1 MKRWDFGH
9 LTSVAAFKILHQRN
23 VRADLIS
30 VVIRGQRP
38 LGGTLY
44 WRSERG
50 QGGKAKGDPG
60 PGLATHCAL
69 SSFRWEMGIE
79 KTEGRERLECE
90 GESRQIWNHGA
101 SLSCIHPQPALYL
114 SHLSLS
120 LSHTDYF
127 LVWSPCGFPNDFK
140 MDFISCW
147 GEGGLAIVVGQTRM
161 LVVWERD
168 EEGRWRGE
176 DVREIK
182 RERASFSWIWGFEL
196 CPQASTPRSIQ
207 LQCSFPLTD
216 PGRLLWHHSYFFL
229 AVAFFEEEEEE
240 TRIAGFNIPLLH
252 LVCKITLYSSP
263 KKDKPVIIYSP

>member
-1 MKRWDFGH
+1 MALF
-9 LTSVAAFKILHQRN
+9 
-23 VRADLIS
+23 
-30 VVIRGQRP
+30 
-38 LGGTLY
+38 Y

-60 PGLATHCAL
+60 PGLATHCVL

-79 KTEGRERLECE
+79 ETEGRERVGVWG
-90 GESRQIWNHGA
+90 GEQTNLKSWSI
-101 SLSCIHPQPALYL
+101 SVLYPSTVLYL

-120 LSHTDYF
+120 LSLSHADYF

-147 GEGGLAIVVGQTRM
+147 GEGGLAIVVGQTWM

-196 CPQASTPRSIQ
+196 CPQASTPRSIR

-216 PGRLLWHHSYFFL
+216 PGRLLFFGTIL
-229 AVAFFEEEEEE
+229 ISSLQLPFFW
-240 TRIAGFNIPLLH
+240 RRRRRNKNCQ
-252 LVCKITLYSSP
+252 V
-263 KKDKPVIIYSP
+263 

>member
-9 LTSVAAFKILHQRN
+9 LTSVAAFKIPHQRN

-38 LGGTLY
+38 LGGTFY

-50 QGGKAKGDPG
+50 QGGKAKEDPG

-79 KTEGRERLECE
+79 ETEGREQTNLK
-90 GESRQIWNHGA
+90 SWSI
-101 SLSCIHPQPALYL
+101 SVLSPSTALYL
-114 SHLSLS
+114 YHFSLSLS
-120 LSHTDYF
+120 LSLSLSPT
-127 LVWSPCGFPNDFK
+127 LIISWSEAPVVFQMILKWISFPV
-140 MDFISCW
+140 

-176 DVREIK
+176 DVKEIK
-182 RERASFSWIWGFEL
+182 REQASFSWIWGFEL

-216 PGRLLWHHSYFFL
+216 PGRLLFFGSIL
-229 AVAFFEEEEEE
+229 NYSLQLPFF
-240 TRIAGFNIPLLH
+240 
-252 LVCKITLYSSP
+252 
-263 KKDKPVIIYSP
+263 